1 MADMTQAGREARKW
15 LGSASRASG
24 DSLNTAEAGTVDGL
38 LGIGHALLDVADAIR
53 EQTAALTGD
62 DKRAILVERNQ

>member
-1 MADMTQAGREARKW
+1 VDHRQRAREW
-15 LGSASRASG
+15 LKITEGVSPDHINDCA
-24 DSLNTAEAGTVDGL
+24 AEAQVNALTA
-38 LGIGHALLDVADAIR
+38 IGHALLDVADAIR